1 MSLRLKLMAALLATG
16 LATVAIVGGLSYMG
30 LSHRVDEIRREQAS
44 EHFRAAMTAYFG
56 KYGDWTSANRA
67 EPFDRF
73 IQRLNGALGDGG
85 LPPPRPRPALHDA
98 GPRPGHP
105 PPPPHG
111 GEPPFRFVLADADY
125 RVLLGA
131 GVFEPGEAL
140 PADIRSTTHPITVSG
155 RTVAHVVSE
164 GLFIPNSQD
173 RAYLNA
179 MRSSLLAG
187 GLAAVVVATGL
198 GLLLSGGL
206 SRRLQG
212 LTGAIRAMHG
222 GALQQQV
229 PAEGKDEVA
238 LLARAFNDMS
248 TRLAAS
254 HAELQESNRKVLEQA
269 AQLRELSVRDAL
281 TQLYNRR
288 HFDEQ
293 ASTLFKQ
300 AMRHKR
306 PLSLVIADIDY
317 FKRINDQY
325 THAVGDAVL
334 RQIGEILRTHMRLS
348 DLVAR
353 YGGEEFV
360 LALPETGGPQARAL
374 CDKLRGLIESYP
386 WNTVHAELRVTMSMG
401 VCSDLAAGSA
411 DAMLRKAD
419 VLLYRA
425 KEAGR
430 NRVCHI

>member
-30 LSHRVDEIRREQAS
+30 LTHRVDEIRREQAS
-44 EHFRAAMTAYFG
+44 EHFRSAMTAYFG
-56 KYGDWTSANRA
+56 KYGDWASANRA
-67 EPFDRF
+67 EPFDHF
-73 IQRLNGALGDGG
+73 VQRLNGGPGDGG
-85 LPPPRPRPALHDA
+85 PPRPRPALHDA

-105 PPPPHG
+105 PPPPPPPG
-111 GEPPFRFVLADADY
+111 SEPPFRFVLADADF

-140 PADIRSTTHPITVSG
+140 PADIRNTTHPITVSG

-164 GLFIPNSQD
+164 GLFIPSSQD

-187 GLAAVVVATGL
+187 GLAAVIVAMGL

-222 GALQQQV
+222 SALQQQV

-374 CDKLRGLIESYP
+374 CDKLRGLIENYP
-386 WNTVHAELRVTMSMG
+386 WHTLHTELRVTMSMG

>member
-16 LATVAIVGGLSYMG
+16 LAAVAIVGGLSYMG
-30 LSHRVDEIRREQAS
+30 LTHRVDEIRREQAS

-56 KYGDWTSANRA
+56 KYGDWASANRA
-67 EPFDRF
+67 EPFDHFVR
-73 IQRLNGALGDGG
+73 RLQGERGEP
-85 LPPPRPRPALHDA
+85 PPPRLRPALLGTE
-98 GPRPGHP
+98 GPPPGHP

-131 GVFEPGEAL
+131 GIFEPGEAL
-140 PADIRSTTHPITVSG
+140 PADIRNTTHPITVSG

-164 GLFIPNSQD
+164 GLFIPSPQD
-173 RAYLNA
+173 RAYLGA
-179 MRSSLLAG
+179 MKSSLLAG
-187 GLAAVVVATGL
+187 ALAALVAAMGL

-222 GALQQQV
+222 GALHQQV
-229 PAEGKDEVA
+229 PAQGKDEVA

-386 WNTVHAELRVTMSMG
+386 WHTLHAELRVTMSMG
-401 VCSDLAAGSA
+401 VCSDLAVGSA
-411 DAMLRKAD
+411 EAMLRKAD

>member
-1 MSLRLKLMAALLATG
+1 
-16 LATVAIVGGLSYMG
+16 
-30 LSHRVDEIRREQAS
+30 
-44 EHFRAAMTAYFG
+44 
-56 KYGDWTSANRA
+56 
-67 EPFDRF
+67 
-73 IQRLNGALGDGG
+73 
-85 LPPPRPRPALHDA
+85 
-98 GPRPGHP
+98 
-105 PPPPHG
+105 
-111 GEPPFRFVLADADY
+111 
-125 RVLLGA
+125 
-131 GVFEPGEAL
+131 
-140 PADIRSTTHPITVSG
+140 
-155 RTVAHVVSE
+155 
-164 GLFIPNSQD
+164 
-173 RAYLNA
+173 
-179 MRSSLLAG
+179 
-187 GLAAVVVATGL
+187 
-198 GLLLSGGL
+198 
-206 SRRLQG
+206 
-212 LTGAIRAMHG
+212 
-222 GALQQQV
+222 
-229 PAEGKDEVA
+229 VA

-248 TRLAAS
+248 TRLATS

-386 WNTVHAELRVTMSMG
+386 WNTLHTELRVTMSMG

>member
-1 MSLRLKLMAALLATG
+1 MAALLATG
-16 LATVAIVGGLSYMG
+16 LAAVAMVGGLAYLG
-30 LSHRVDEIRREQAS
+30 LSHKFDTLRREQAE
-44 EHFRAAMTAYFG
+44 EHFYSAVNAYFNQ
-56 KYGDWTSANRA
+56 YGDWATASER

-73 IQRLNGALGDGG
+73 MRHRADLAQIRSDSPQGHDGG
-85 LPPPRPRPALHDA
+85 PPPRMD
-98 GPRPGHP
+98 GPRPPHP
-105 PPPPHG
+105 GGQRPPRP
-111 GEPPFRFVLADADY
+111 EPPFRFVLADADY

-131 GVFEPGEAL
+131 GRFAPGSAL
-140 PADIRSTTHPITVSG
+140 PSQVRLATRPVEVNG
-155 RTVAHVVSE
+155 RTVAHVVADGEFAPSE
-164 GLFIPNSQD
+164 QD
-173 RAYLNA
+173 RRYLRA
-179 MRSSLLAG
+179 MQSSLLTG
-187 GLAAVVVATGL
+187 GLAAAALAVGL
-198 GLLLSGGL
+198 GLLLSAGL
-206 SRRLQG
+206 SRRLQA

-222 GALQQQV
+222 GALHQQV
-229 PAEGKDEVA
+229 PAGGSDEVA
-238 LLARAFNDMS
+238 VVAKAFNEMSEELARS
-248 TRLAAS
+248 HEELQAS
-254 HAELQESNRKVLEQA
+254 HKKILEQA

-317 FKRINDQY
+317 FKHINDKFS
-325 THAVGDAVL
+325 HATGDAVL

-360 LALPETGGPQARAL
+360 LALPETAAPQARAL
-374 CDKLRGLIESYP
+374 CDKLRGLIENYP
-386 WNTVHAELRVTMSMG
+386 WHTLHPELRVTMSMG
-401 VCSDLAAGSA
+401 VCADLAAGSA
-411 DAMLRKAD
+411 EAMLRKAD

>member
-30 LSHRVDEIRREQAS
+30 LTHRVDEIRREQAS
-44 EHFRAAMTAYFG
+44 EHFRGAMTAYFG
-56 KYGDWTSANRA
+56 KYGDWASANRA

-73 IQRLNGALGDGG
+73 VQRLQGERGEP
-85 LPPPRPRPALHDA
+85 PPPRLRPALLGTD
-98 GPRPGHP
+98 GPPPGHP
-105 PPPPHG
+105 PPPPG

-131 GVFEPGEAL
+131 GIFEPGEAL
-140 PADIRSTTHPITVSG
+140 PADIRNTTHPITVSG

-164 GLFIPNSQD
+164 GLFIPSSQD
-173 RAYLNA
+173 HAYLNA

-187 GLAAVVVATGL
+187 GLAAVIVATGL

-386 WNTVHAELRVTMSMG
+386 WNTLHTELRVTMSMG